1 MGYIKWGGKKFYP
14 QTPKPYKADI
24 NELMKPLSEKT
35 NKGNVWG
42 SIIMDVRSDSAT
54 PAPTPV
60 PVPSVEYVSSG
71 ESTATASSYTF
82 NGLSIGDGG
91 GAIAVTV
98 IANGGDSGRAMTN
111 ATFNGGVTNNY
122 GKAGS
127 GVGGINPSVG
137 LVWKTLTGTS
147 TVNLVVSFSGNMDR
161 CSVQVYR
168 LKNLIGLDPLY
179 LEEGIASP
187 GTSASITFPSTSGNS
202 LGVVVGAD
210 GDLSGPTDTLSF
222 TNANAVFNDGSAPGT
237 VGISGKYDSTPA
249 GTYTVTMNSSA
260 SNNLVLLGLL
270 YQ

>member
-1 MGYIKWGGKKFYP
+1 
-14 QTPKPYKADI
+14 
-24 NELMKPLSEKT
+24 
-35 NKGNVWG
+35 
-42 SIIMDVRSDSAT
+42 MDVRSDSAT